1 MTARLPG
8 VVVLIVTMM
17 LGTMMSGTMMPAAF
31 AAAEDDPANGKLIYD
46 RHCAQCH
53 GQYGEVSNE
62 VIPNILGQYPGYM
75 LSQLAGFVSADP
87 KSGRRGVA
95 GDMKRSILLELSVQD
110 FRDVVT
116 YLDSIEY
123 EVVGASEE
131 EAKARGELAYQGWWL
146 ANFAG
151 CGNCHGDDQKG
162 LRVRDP
168 ATGELDPTVYA
179 PFTPKLMALKG
190 EYIDRQLLNYQEGRR
205 AGGMAAMKHVMAP
218 LFRTPSLIQAIGEY
232 AKGVSVV
239 PLVEGYVKESPE

>member
-1 MTARLPG
+1 ML
-8 VVVLIVTMM
+8 

-123 EVVGASEE
+123 KVVGASEE
-131 EAKARGELAYQGWWL
+131 EARARGELAYQGWWL

-168 ATGELDPTVYA
+168 ATGELDPSIYA